1 MSGEAA
7 GAGWEGE
14 LSSEQN
20 DPMLQQQQQQGEMGR
35 APGTEHG
42 EHSCRLS
49 ISHCSMLELRHT
61 QRWEEGQPYKVLG
74 RE

>member
-1 MSGEAA
+1 
-7 GAGWEGE
+7 
-14 LSSEQN
+14 
-20 DPMLQQQQQQGEMGR
+20 MLQQQQQGEMGR